1 MHPIS
6 WKKKKNHAKSHMRMS
21 PVLNLSSTWFH
32 KTLLLQEIRFQL
44 SHPRFYS
51 LRIEKLGKCCSTK
64 ANQDNQNPT
73 HRRLGAG
80 EGVLVSGYF
89 PASDMGFPGGSD
101 SKAYA
106 CNVGDLGLGRSPGE
120 GNGYPLQYSG
130 LENSMGYIV
139 HGVAKSWTRLS
150 DIHFTLLQMC

>member
-1 MHPIS
+1 
-6 WKKKKNHAKSHMRMS
+6 MRMS
-21 PVLNLSSTWFH
+21 PVLNISSTCFH
-32 KTLLLQEIRFQL
+32 KTLLLQEIRSQL
-44 SHPRFYS
+44 SHLQFYS
-51 LRIEKLGKCCSTK
+51 LRTEKLGKCCSTK

-89 PASDMGFPGGSD
+89 PASDMGFPGVSD
-101 SKAYA
+101 SKEYA
-106 CNVGDLGLGRSPGE
+106 CNVGDLGSILGLGRSPGE

-130 LENSMGYIV
+130 LENSKDCIV

-150 DIHFTLLQMC
+150 GIHFTSLHFTSLQMC